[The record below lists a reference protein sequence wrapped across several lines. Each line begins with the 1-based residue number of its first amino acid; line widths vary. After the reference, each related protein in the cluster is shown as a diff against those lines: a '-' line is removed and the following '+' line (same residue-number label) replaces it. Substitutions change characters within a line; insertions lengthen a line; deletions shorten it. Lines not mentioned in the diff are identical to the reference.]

1 MLFSST
7 LSLFMRKDKIYHGFK
22 SIICIFKKNMIIM
35 KSNTDSLVTILVSS
49 LIHEIHIA
57 KTLLSTYGIKSFVF
71 DENLNSIIGTAYVE
85 GYRLKVNS
93 ADFEK
98 AKEILSSI
106 DDCHI

>member
-1 MLFSST
+1 
-7 LSLFMRKDKIYHGFK
+7 
-22 SIICIFKKNMIIM
+22 M
-35 KSNTDSLVTILVSS
+35 KSNSDSLVTILVSS

-57 KTLLSTYGIKSFVF
+57 KTLLSSYEIQSFVF

-106 DDCHI
+106 DDHDI